1 MSDLE
6 KIDIVLNQIQT
17 VYGLTENTKNLLKTN
32 IIKRAEMYKDIKPN
46 INADESSIII
56 NPNSN
61 IDVFLNRLV
70 NNIRDYKISNT
81 YITHSQLRNKGDYAG
96 LKQTLTMESYNSIK
110 ESIKDKFNSK
120 GVSITNEQLD
130 VCVRKVFNHE
140 IGHVLQ
146 YSFKGN
152 DGLINDNYNKLVAN
166 LSQMYPNTFK
176 IPVKQ
181 DLNKINGGVK
191 AKDNSI
197 YSKQLEGTKLLD
209 EIFNES
215 EALEVS
221 NMNEVQFEY
230 NMGFGNKKITN
241 YDSSNYKITSYG
253 VMMKI
258 IMGQEKTYRAMYEDS
273 NIVYTFFDQFKDVAK
288 EVFKTNDTTTP
299 MRAILIGLDKVRNE
313 SNNNVANDLDLFFTK
328 CLEKR
333 VYHDLRNPNITDKE
347 IERISNYI
355 NAFHNQMIKSPKD
368 SLEQEMIINN
378 LKELTNKKSI
388 EISEQK
394 EKDNS
399 VIETTE
405 IRNENNNSIETQ
417 TNDKEVINQNK
428 GQLNDFNYCISQME
442 KIVNSR
448 RTGTNLSEEDKRKM
462 VNNIYYY
469 EGYLIKSIK
478 STQDF
483 ETAVK
488 LVVSKFNNDSF
499 EKQIQL
505 NVLQD
510 LQDHYK
516 KNININNN
524 TKGKT
529 PIEQE
534 LEKIRY
540 QVNSIKQEYRNM
552 FFTEYTDEQQDNL
565 MTRLSVINNDLLSL
579 RHLVKN
585 EKELQILNDLTQLI
599 NKELNK
605 MSDIKN
611 KVEASVKTL
620 GR

>member
-70 NNIRDYKISNT
+70 NNIRDYKISNN
-81 YITHSQLRNKGDYAG
+81 YITPSQLRNKGDYAG

-230 NMGFGNKKITN
+230 NMGFGNKIITN

-313 SNNNVANDLDLFFTK
+313 SNINVANDLDLFFTK

-355 NAFHNQMIKSPKD
+355 NAFHNQMIKSPNG

-417 TNDKEVINQNK
+417 TNDREVINQNK
-428 GQLNDFNYCISQME
+428 EQLNDFNYCISQME

-540 QVNSIKQEYRNM
+540 QVNGIKQEYRNM

-565 MTRLSVINNDLLSL
+565 MTRLSVINNDLISL